1 MVCVVNHIGLWIGL
15 CSIYLNKN
23 FQKDAVAVWRCVFFV
38 ARAAGLWYAV
48 EKFSQMS
55 VQAHHSFMNGLH
67 IGLFAEKLQAYLDEC

>member
-1 MVCVVNHIGLWIGL
+1 M
-15 CSIYLNKN
+15 
-23 FQKDAVAVWRCVFFV
+23 AVWRCVFFV

-67 IGLFAEKLQAYLDEC
+67 IGLFAEKLQSYLNEC